1 MRNTDKIKREDQIA
15 LFIDAD
21 NISYNA
27 VGGILS
33 ELSKYGVVNI
43 RQAYANWTKENLKN
57 WESILLEY
65 AIKPIQQFDYTKN
78 KNATDILMT
87 IEAIDLLHTKDIE
100 AFAFATS
107 DSDFTPLAMR
117 VQAEGI
123 KVFGFGE
130 KKTPKPFMAACSQF
144 IFTEKLMKLKEEKE
158 TSPKSILEAAQEV
171 SKEASQRKSGKD
183 MRADIWLVNILRTA
197 LEQTMDED
205 GWANLAEVGA
215 YISNSSSFSPI
226 NYGYKKLSALIKAT
240 ELFDIYLDDENKL
253 MSIRDKKFK
262 PSLFEN
268 S

>member
-1 MRNTDKIKREDQIA
+1 MKTKDHIA

-33 ELSKYGVVNI
+33 ELSKYGIVNI

-87 IEAIDLLHTKDIE
+87 IDAIDLLHSKDIE
-100 AFAFATS
+100 IFAFATS
-107 DSDFTPLAMR
+107 DSDFTPVAMR
-117 VQAEGI
+117 VQTEGI

-144 IFTEKLMKLKEEKE
+144 IFTEKLMKSSIAKVDNSVTIKE
-158 TSPKSILEAAQEV
+158 TQ
-171 SKEASQRKSGKD
+171 QRKSAKE
-183 MRADIWLVNILRTA
+183 MRADTWLINLIRTA

-205 GWANLAEVGA
+205 GWANLADVGA
-215 YISNSSSFSPI
+215 YIGNSSSFSPI
-226 NYGYKKLSALIKAT
+226 NYGYKKLSNLVKAID
-240 ELFDIYLDDENKL
+240 LFDIYIDDETKL
-253 MSIRDKKFK
+253 MSIRDKRFK
-262 PSLFEN
+262 PLLFEGD
-268 S
+268 

>member
-1 MRNTDKIKREDQIA
+1 MKPKSKLGNIVRDKDYIA

-33 ELSKYGVVNI
+33 ELSKYGIVNI

-87 IEAIDLLHTKDIE
+87 IDAIDLLHSKNIGI
-100 AFAFATS
+100 FAFATS
-107 DSDFTPLAMR
+107 DSDFTPVAMR

-144 IFTEKLMKLKEEKE
+144 IFTEKLM
-158 TSPKSILEAAQEV
+158 SSSIQKVDSKEV
-171 SKEASQRKSGKD
+171 SKDTYERKSAKE
-183 MRADIWLVNILRTA
+183 MRADTWLVNLLRTA

-205 GWANLAEVGA
+205 GWANLADIGA
-215 YISNSSSFSPI
+215 YIGNSSSFSPI
-226 NYGYKKLSALIKAT
+226 NYGYKKLSNLIKVID
-240 ELFDIYLDDENKL
+240 LFDIYIDEENKF
-253 MSIRDKKFK
+253 MSIRDKRFK
-262 PSLFEN
+262 PLLFEGD
-268 S
+268 